1 MYTQL
6 KNDFQLS
13 LAMISVAVRIGP
25 LMKDIFFVK
34 PYILYFTTNKHTN
47 EQEHAKGGK
56 CIVFTQTKREA
67 DKLSYGMERSF
78 KCQALH
84 GDISQSQRERTLMD
98 FREGRINI
106 LIATDVAARGLDIPN
121 VDLVCFLFM
130 FGFWRSQE
138 QLIQIFHFLF
148 NVIYCVHFVVS
159 CGYFFVP
166 TMMMVS
172 DSQS

>member
-6 KNDFQLS
+6 KNDFQLN

-25 LMKDIFFVK
+25 LMKDIFFLK

-67 DKLSYGMERSF
+67 DKLAYGMERSF

-121 VDLVCFLFM
+121 VDLVCFFVHVWFFEKSRTADSDLSFLVQCNLLCPVDT
-130 FGFWRSQE
+130 F
-138 QLIQIFHFLF
+138 LYQI
-148 NVIYCVHFVVS
+148 
-159 CGYFFVP
+159 
-166 TMMMVS
+166 
-172 DSQS
+172 

>member
-1 MYTQL
+1 
-6 KNDFQLS
+6 
-13 LAMISVAVRIGP
+13 MIFVAVRIGP

-121 VDLVCFLFM
+121 VDLVCFFVHVWFLEKSRTADSDLSFLVQCNLLCSFCYVLWILFCTNDDN
-130 FGFWRSQE
+130 GFR
-138 QLIQIFHFLF
+138 F
-148 NVIYCVHFVVS
+148 
-159 CGYFFVP
+159 
-166 TMMMVS
+166 
-172 DSQS
+172 